1 MAELRQ
7 IFLARD
13 LDRHCSCQYNQEM
26 QVELQSRKK
35 GNMPFFIMLMPIKI
49 LIIWMFL
56 QHLFGA

>member
-1 MAELRQ
+1 MAEL
-7 IFLARD
+7 
-13 LDRHCSCQYNQEM
+13 CQNISPGLLTDAASGVITRKQDP
-26 QVELQSRKK
+26 LQLQKKK